1 MEILLN
7 WLLRHTAGRR
17 HFGRRLLPCQ
27 EADCLAEVGL
37 LHRLP
42 AVRGGESFDSAAEAV
57 EHAADRKANTE
68 TEMNRPSNWAALLLA
83 PALVALS
90 ATAVLAQAYPNKPIR
105 LVLPYAPG
113 GIIDYV
119 GRTLAT
125 HLSEPLGQTVVA
137 ENRPGAGGIA
147 GTDTVARSAPDG
159 YTLVLMDPALVI
171 NPTLQPSIPYDLFKQ
186 LQTVSIV
193 SSSPEVLVVSP
204 TLPVKNFQEF
214 VAYAKANPGK
224 LNFSSAG
231 IGTTPHLAGE
241 LFKQRTGVDAV
252 HVPYRGIG
260 ASYTDMMAGKISF
273 AFSSIAGALP
283 FTSDNRVRPIAT
295 TGLKRTP
302 VYPDLPTVDEA
313 GLKGFEVDLWLGIF
327 APAGLPADVLA
338 RLNADIKKTL
348 AKDEVKAA
356 LAKVG
361 VEPRGSTPEEGA
373 AFLKS
378 EYEKWKTVVTEG
390 KIKPE

>member
-1 MEILLN
+1 MRSSRNL
-7 WLLRHTAGRR
+7 
-17 HFGRRLLPCQ
+17 
-27 EADCLAEVGL
+27 
-37 LHRLP
+37 
-42 AVRGGESFDSAAEAV
+42 
-57 EHAADRKANTE
+57 
-68 TEMNRPSNWAALLLA
+68 AALLLG
-83 PALVALS
+83 PLLVSLTAS
-90 ATAVLAQAYPNKPIR
+90 AAMAQAYPSKPVR

-125 HLSEPLGQTVVA
+125 HLSEPLGQPVVA
-137 ENRPGAGGIA
+137 ENRPGAGGIS
-147 GTDTVARSAPDG
+147 GTDTVARSTPDG
-159 YTLVLMDPALVI
+159 YTLVLMDPAIVI
-171 NPTLQPSIPYDLFKQ
+171 NPTLQPSVPYDLFKQ

-204 TLPVKNFQEF
+204 TLPVKNFDEF

-302 VYPDLPTVDEA
+302 VYPDQPTVDEA

-327 APAGLPADVLA
+327 APAGVPADVVSKLNGALA
-338 RLNADIKKTL
+338 KTL
-348 AKDEVKAA
+348 QDPETKTA

-361 VEPRGSTPEEGA
+361 VSPRGTSTEEGA
-373 AFLKS
+373 KILKD
-378 EYEKWKTVVTEG
+378 EFEKWKNVIVEG
-390 KIKPE
+390 KIKAE